1 MSDLKKLFDSG
12 MLDARWNTV
21 GNLKGSVQCL
31 TWSPDPSLAWN
42 SSVIE
47 WRETS
52 TVVPLKLCVLPKT
65 FFATAKQLRKVER
78 ITEEIKENRKKNILQ
93 NLQEIYIFSKD
104 ETHKKMDQLVD

>member
-1 MSDLKKLFDSG
+1 M
-12 MLDARWNTV
+12 
-21 GNLKGSVQCL
+21 
-31 TWSPDPSLAWN
+31 
-42 SSVIE
+42 IE

-52 TVVPLKLCVLPKT
+52 TVVPLKLCVLFKT